1 MIFAT
6 KNNVELYYFI
16 ATVQTTSHVTISKPH
31 KPLDFQEANAIST
44 DTRQKKKEDKK
55 MVMVKTRKSQQNQT
69 NESIKLLSQQ

>member
-44 DTRQKKKEDKK
+44 DTRQKKEDKK

-69 NESIKLLSQQ
+69 NESIKLLSQK